1 MIQDENIRLKTRLQN
16 LTIEL
21 QKQER
26 EMEQMF
32 SSLKHVQDQPK
43 LKANFASSFLV

>member
-1 MIQDENIRLKTRLQN
+1 MRLKTRLQN
-16 LTIEL
+16 LTHEL

-32 SSLKHVQDQPK
+32 SSLKQQQDQPK
-43 LKANFASSFLV
+43 LKSNFASSFLVQ